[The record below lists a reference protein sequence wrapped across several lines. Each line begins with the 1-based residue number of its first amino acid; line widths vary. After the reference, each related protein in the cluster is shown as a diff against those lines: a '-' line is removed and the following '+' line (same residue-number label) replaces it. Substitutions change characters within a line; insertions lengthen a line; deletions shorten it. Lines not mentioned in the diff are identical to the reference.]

1 MDGED
6 ENGQGAK
13 GENARQKRTQKIK
26 NRMKI
31 HNPFSPKFTHT
42 HTHTHKHTILGLAS
56 LTEDDTLDLR
66 VL

>member
-13 GENARQKRTQKIK
+13 RENARQKRTPKIK

-31 HNPFSPKFTHT
+31 HNPFSPKFIHTHT
-42 HTHTHKHTILGLAS
+42 HTHTILGLAT
-56 LTEDDTLDLR
+56 LTEEDTLDLR
-66 VL
+66 VW